1 MTLQHAIL
9 ASISVVA
16 MSLSQLLFKRAGVEL
31 QLANTWL
38 STRTLLFTWAAFVVS
53 GCAMLLWINVLRH
66 VPLSRAHAFMAL
78 SFFIVPV
85 CSYLVYRETISV
97 GYVAGLFMVLGGLAV
112 IVRFG

>member
-1 MTLQHAIL
+1 VTIQHAIL

-31 QLANTWL
+31 QLANTWF
-38 STRTLLFTWAAFVVS
+38 STRPLLFTWVAFVVS
-53 GCAMLLWINVLRH
+53 GSAMLLWINVLRH

-78 SFFIVPV
+78 SFFIVPIS
-85 CSYLVYRETISV
+85 SYLVYRETISA
-97 GYVAGLFMVLGGLAV
+97 GYLAGLMMVLGGLAV